1 MAANTLVKEVLYRV
15 SDALHDLN
23 PQFQRWTS
31 RSLVVALN
39 DGQIAIAKYI
49 PTACSRVDA
58 VKLVPGTKQSINSIA
73 SGSIIPGDGSTAAA
87 VNGNALLSVIR
98 NMGTNGLTPGK
109 AIRLVDREV
118 LDLNT
123 PDWHTKTGSAVTE
136 YVFDPRTPKNFY
148 VTPGVPSATNVWV
161 EASFM
166 ADPIAV
172 PVGGSYAW
180 DGSDTTKVSIDDK
193 FIDDL
198 VSYTTARAY
207 LKDAENAANAG
218 LYATYAQQFISSINA
233 QAAALT
239 GVNPN
244 LKTLPMADIPKA

>member
-1 MAANTLVKEVLYRV
+1 MAANTLVKDVLYRV
-15 SDALHDLN
+15 SDALHDLS

-58 VKLVPGTKQSINSIA
+58 VKLAPGTKQSISSIA
-73 SGSIIPGDGSTAAA
+73 SGSVIPGDGSTPAA
-87 VNGNALLSVIR
+87 VNGNALTSVIR
-98 NMGTNGLTPGK
+98 NMGANGSTVGR

-123 PDWHTKTGSAVTE
+123 PDWHTTTGTAVSE
-136 YVFDPRTPKNFY
+136 FVFDPRSPKNFY
-148 VTPGVPSATNVWV
+148 VNPGVPSTSNVWV
-161 EASFM
+161 ELSYL
-166 ADPIAV
+166 ADPAAV
-172 PVGGSYAW
+172 PPGGTYDWS
-180 DGSDTTKVSIDDK
+180 GSDTTKISIDDK
-193 FIDDL
+193 FVDDL
-198 VSYTTARAY
+198 VSYILARAY

-218 LYATYAQQFISSINA
+218 LYATYAQQFVSSINA
-233 QAAALT
+233 QAAAIT

-244 LKTLPMADIPKA
+244 LKTLPMADTPKA